1 MTINND
7 PNVKWQMCV
16 CLSHRRHLNWQKIGG
31 YNLIFC
37 IHAAPS
43 MWAEY
48 KYHPLFENWKKY
60 IAPLYTSQKGVNNCG
75 AKYVPPSHLT
85 YKSTVTH
92 NIYVLKNEIYGL
104 KCSSSRGAVLYSTT
118 KMPNNAWN
126 VLLNWHS
133 LQHHH
138 SVTRGETSLASNCS
152 LSINLSQL
160 CSFIWQI
167 SIFNCTLTPLWEL
180 YLIVWSLP

>member
-1 MTINND
+1 MAD
-7 PNVKWQMCV
+7 VCV
-16 CLSHRRHLNWQKIGG
+16 FEPSSSSQLTKDWRLQFDILYSC
-31 YNLIFC
+31 C
-37 IHAAPS
+37 PIHVCGIQISSPV
-43 MWAEY
+43 W
-48 KYHPLFENWKKY
+48 KLKKY

-160 CSFIWQI
+160 CIHSFIWQI

-180 YLIVWSLP
+180 Y

>member
-16 CLSHRRHLNWQKIGG
+16 CV
-31 YNLIFC
+31 
-37 IHAAPS
+37 
-43 MWAEY
+43 WAIVVISTDKRLAVTIWY
-48 KYHPLFENWKKY
+48 FVFMLPHPCERNTNIIPCLKTKKKY

-104 KCSSSRGAVLYSTT
+104 KCSSSRGAVLYSTS

-160 CSFIWQI
+160 CIPSFIWQI
-167 SIFNCTLTPLWEL
+167 SIINCTLTPLWEL
-180 YLIVWSLP
+180 Y